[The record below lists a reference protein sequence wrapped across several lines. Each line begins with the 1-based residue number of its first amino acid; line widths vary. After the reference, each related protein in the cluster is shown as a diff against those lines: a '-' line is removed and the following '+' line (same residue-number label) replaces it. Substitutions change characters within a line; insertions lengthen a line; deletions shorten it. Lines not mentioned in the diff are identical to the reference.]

1 MKEFPTSLKL
11 ATVWLVLGTAVF
23 VGVQHFERERA
34 QTRMT
39 VSAERIEIRRGDDGH
54 YHWRGRIE
62 GEAVDFLVDTG
73 ATRSA
78 MSAELAERLKL
89 TPLGRVRMQTAA
101 GESSGSVV
109 RADVTLEGG
118 VRVERL
124 PMVALPQLGEQ
135 PLLGMDVLGR
145 LDWRQGAGV
154 LIIER
159 RGEASS
165 SRP

>member
-1 MKEFPTSLKL
+1 MTELPSSLKL
-11 ATVWLVLGTAVF
+11 VTVWLVLGTAVF
-23 VGVQHFERERA
+23 LGVQHFERQRE
-34 QTRMT
+34 QTRLT
-39 VSAERIEIRRGDDGH
+39 VSERRIEIRRGDDGH
-54 YHWRGRIE
+54 YHWRGRIN
-62 GEAVDFLVDTG
+62 GEPVDFLIDTG
-73 ATRSA
+73 ATHSA
-78 MSAELAERLKL
+78 LSAELAGRLKL
-89 TPLGRVRMQTAA
+89 PSQGRIRTQTAA

-124 PMVALPQLGEQ
+124 AMVALPQLGEQ

-159 RGEASS
+159 RAE
-165 SRP
+165 RP

>member
-1 MKEFPTSLKL
+1 MNELPTSLKL

-23 VGVQHFERERA
+23 LGVQHFERERA
-34 QTRMT
+34 QTRLS
-39 VSAERIEIRRGDDGH
+39 VLAERIEIRRGDDGH

-73 ATRSA
+73 ATHSA
-78 MSAELAERLKL
+78 LSSALAERLKL
-89 TPLGRVRMQTAA
+89 PTQGRIRTQTAA

-118 VRVERL
+118 VRIERL
-124 PMVALPQLGEQ
+124 AMVALPQLGEQ

-154 LIIER
+154 LIVER
-159 RGEASS
+159 RADTSS

>member
-1 MKEFPTSLKL
+1 MKEFPASLKL

-23 VGVQHFERERA
+23 VGVQHFERQRA

-62 GEAVDFLVDTG
+62 GEPVDFLIDTG

-78 MSAELAERLKL
+78 LSTELAERLKL
-89 TPLGRVRMQTAA
+89 PALGRVRTQTAA

>member
-1 MKEFPTSLKL
+1 MSELPSSLKRV
-11 ATVWLVLGTAVF
+11 TVWLLLGTAVF
-23 VGVQHFERERA
+23 LAVQHFERERA
-34 QTRMT
+34 QTRLT
-39 VSAERIEIRRGDDGH
+39 VSERRIEIRRGDDGH
-54 YHWRGRIE
+54 YHWRGRIN
-62 GEAVDFLVDTG
+62 GEPVDFLIDTG
-73 ATRSA
+73 ATHSA
-78 MSAELAERLKL
+78 LSAELAGRLKL
-89 TPLGRVRMQTAA
+89 PSQGRIRTQTAA

-124 PMVALPQLGEQ
+124 AMVALPQLGEQ

-159 RGEASS
+159 RAE
-165 SRP
+165 RP

>member
-1 MKEFPTSLKL
+1 MKDFPSSLKL

-23 VGVQHFERERA
+23 LGVQHFQHERA
-34 QTRMT
+34 QTRLS
-39 VSAERIEIRRGDDGH
+39 VNAQRIEIRRGDDGH
-54 YHWRGRIE
+54 YHWRGRIA

-78 MSAELAERLKL
+78 LPAALAERLKL
-89 TPLGRVRMQTAA
+89 PTEGRMRLQTAA
-101 GESSGSVV
+101 GESTGIVV

-118 VRVERL
+118 VRIERL

-154 LIIER
+154 LIVER
-159 RGEASS
+159 R
-165 SRP
+165 

>member
-1 MKEFPTSLKL
+1 MKDFPSSLKL

-23 VGVQHFERERA
+23 LGVQHFQHERA
-34 QTRMT
+34 QTRLS
-39 VSAERIEIRRGDDGH
+39 VNAERIEIRRGDDGH
-54 YHWRGRIE
+54 YHWRGRIG
-62 GEAVDFLVDTG
+62 GEAVDFLVDTC

-78 MSAELAERLKL
+78 LPAALAERLKL
-89 TPLGRVRMQTAA
+89 PTEGRMRLQTAA
-101 GESSGSVV
+101 GESTGMVV

-118 VRVERL
+118 VRIERL

-154 LIIER
+154 LIVER
-159 RGEASS
+159 R
-165 SRP
+165 

>member
-1 MKEFPTSLKL
+1 MKEFPPSLKL

-23 VGVQHFERERA
+23 LGVQHFERERA
-34 QTRMT
+34 QTRLT
-39 VSAERIEIRRGDDGH
+39 VGSERIEIRRGVDGH

-62 GEAVDFLVDTG
+62 GTPVDFLIDTG

-78 MSAELAERLKL
+78 LSAALAERLKL
-89 TPLGRVRMQTAA
+89 PTQGRIRTMTAA
-101 GESSGSVV
+101 GESSGQVV
-109 RADVTLEGG
+109 RADITLEGG

-159 RGEASS
+159 RAEASS

>member
-78 MSAELAERLKL
+78 MSTELAERLKL

-124 PMVALPQLGEQ
+124 PMVALPQLGDQ

>member
-1 MKEFPTSLKL
+1 MTELTSSLKL
-11 ATVWLVLGTAVF
+11 VTVWLVLGTAVF
-23 VGVQHFERERA
+23 LGVQHFERQRE
-34 QTRMT
+34 QTRLT
-39 VSAERIEIRRGDDGH
+39 VSERRIEIRRGDDGH
-54 YHWRGRIE
+54 YHWRGRID
-62 GEAVDFLVDTG
+62 GEPVDFLIDTG
-73 ATRSA
+73 ATHSA
-78 MSAELAERLKL
+78 LSAELAGRLKL
-89 TPLGRVRMQTAA
+89 PSQGRIRTQTAA

-124 PMVALPQLGEQ
+124 AMVALPQLGEQ

-159 RGEASS
+159 RAE
-165 SRP
+165 RP